1 MGKHKSIIQIK
12 VPRIEAC
19 LSSKTE
25 MLKTNLPI
33 YLASK
38 SPRRR
43 KLLKV
48 LGLNFKTF
56 SVELNEEILDGE
68 HPVQTVERLS
78 AEKMAVAE
86 TKVKKGIIITAD
98 TIVVLNKHVL
108 GKPKDKKDAF
118 RILKLLSGKTHIVY
132 TGFCIKNTVTG
143 KTINRY
149 EKTFV
154 TFNVLDEKLIKNYIA
169 GGSPMDKAGAY
180 GIQDDFGAVFVKKI
194 EGCYYNVIGLPI
206 SKVYKSLKEII

>member
-1 MGKHKSIIQIK
+1 
-12 VPRIEAC
+12 
-19 LSSKTE
+19 

-43 KLLKV
+43 KLLKI
-48 LGLNFKTF
+48 LGVKFRTF
-56 SVELNEEILDGE
+56 SVELDEEIFDGE
-68 HPVQTVERLS
+68 HPIQTVKRLS
-78 AEKMAVAE
+78 LEKMNLAAK
-86 TKVKKGIIITAD
+86 KVKSGIIITAD
-98 TIVVLNKHVL
+98 TIVVLNKMVI

-132 TGFCIKNTVTG
+132 TGFAIRNVNSK
-143 KTINRY
+143 KTIFGY
-149 EKTFV
+149 EKTLV
-154 TFNVLDEKLIKNYIA
+154 TFNRLEDKSITDYIT

-206 SKVYKSLKEII
+206 SKVYKLLKEIT

>member
-1 MGKHKSIIQIK
+1 
-12 VPRIEAC
+12 
-19 LSSKTE
+19 
-25 MLKTNLPI
+25 MLKTGLPI

-43 KLLKV
+43 YLLKS
-48 LGLNFKTF
+48 LGLTFKTF
-56 SVELNEEILDGE
+56 SVELEEEIFDGE
-68 HPVQTVERLS
+68 HPVSTVKRLAS
-78 AEKMAVAE
+78 EKMEAAE
-86 TKVKKGIIITAD
+86 RRVETGIVITAD

-118 RILKLLSGKTHIVY
+118 RILKLLSGRTHIVF
-132 TGFCIKNTVTG
+132 TGYCVKNLKTG
-143 KTINRY
+143 KKILGY
-149 EKTFV
+149 EKTLV
-154 TFNVLDEKLIKNYIA
+154 TFNRLEERMIRDYIA

-194 EGCYYNVIGLPI
+194 EGCYYNVIGLPV